1 MVDQQKRN
9 FFRRLFRETVG
20 KALTEFERGFEEARN
35 KETLDSFFESYESS
49 YALTLNYPDDILIE
63 SARLE
68 GIDVEGRSKLE
79 IARELFEKKGD
90 FL

>member
-1 MVDQQKRN
+1 MVDLQKRN

-20 KALTEFERGFEEARN
+20 KAWTEFERGLEEAQN
-35 KETLDSFFESYESS
+35 KEKLDSFFKSYESS

-68 GIDVEGRSKLE
+68 GIDVEGRDKLE